1 MPLAPLLLAALAT
14 SSLVAGCSCGKKK
27 KGGDG
32 AAAVEQLVQATGQ
45 PSAGTTGFATPV
57 EADDSEAGE
66 TSEAAGFALSRMT
79 PEQVS
84 NNFAIN
90 GNYGAGPGEFRSVN
104 AATGQ
109 TFDYL
114 LFLYGVPL
122 GGIDFVNASVRDPS
136 TKAQTLLIARNIAW
150 SLGQAVVW
158 KEFNLDAEDRVVF
171 TATDLRRDRPYY
183 SEWDDWRSSDAD
195 RSEIARLEE
204 TWLSQVEE
212 LWWRFYSRPPTEVE
226 SEAVRTMFVAAM
238 AEEGYPAAGWVA
250 LLYAIFSTQEFWHT

>member
-1 MPLAPLLLAALAT
+1 MRLVRLLIAVLAT
-14 SSLVAGCSCGKKK
+14 CSLVAGCSCDKKK

-32 AAAVEQLVQATGQ
+32 AAAVESVVQGIGQ
-45 PSAGTTGFATPV
+45 PTAGGTGGATPGT
-57 EADDSEAGE
+57 DDGE
-66 TSEAAGFALSRMT
+66 ESGASGGFALSRMI
-79 PEQVS
+79 PEQLS
-84 NNFAIN
+84 NNFAVN
-90 GNYGAGPGEFRSVN
+90 ANYGAAPGEFRSVN

-136 TKAQTLLIARNIAW
+136 TKAQTLLIARNVAW

-171 TATDLRRDRPYY
+171 AACDLRRDRPYY
-183 SEWDDWRSSDAD
+183 AEWDDWRSSGDD
-195 RSEIARLEE
+195 RAEIARLEE
-204 TWLSQVEE
+204 AWLSQVAE

-226 SEAVRTMFVAAM
+226 SEAVKTMFVAAM
-238 AEEGYPAAGWVA
+238 AEEGYPAAGWIA

>member
-1 MPLAPLLLAALAT
+1 MRLVPLLLAALAT
-14 SSLVAGCSCGKKK
+14 CSLVAGCSCGKKK

-32 AAAVEQLVQATGQ
+32 AAAVESVVQATGQ
-45 PSAGTTGFATPV
+45 PTAGTTGDVTPV
-57 EADDSEAGE
+57 AGDDGE
-66 TSEAAGFALSRMT
+66 SGESGGLALSRMT
-79 PEQVS
+79 PEQIS
-84 NNFAIN
+84 NNFAVN

-158 KEFNLDAEDRVVF
+158 KEHNLDADDRVVF
-171 TATDLRRDRPYY
+171 TACDLQRDRPYY
-183 SEWDDWRSSDAD
+183 SEWDDWRSSSND
-195 RSEIARLEE
+195 RAEITRLEKA
-204 TWLSQVEE
+204 WLSQVEE
-212 LWWRFYSRPPTEVE
+212 LWWRFYSRPPTDVE
-226 SEAVRTMFVAAM
+226 NEAVKTMFVAAM
-238 AEEGYPAAGWVA
+238 AEEGYPAAGWIA